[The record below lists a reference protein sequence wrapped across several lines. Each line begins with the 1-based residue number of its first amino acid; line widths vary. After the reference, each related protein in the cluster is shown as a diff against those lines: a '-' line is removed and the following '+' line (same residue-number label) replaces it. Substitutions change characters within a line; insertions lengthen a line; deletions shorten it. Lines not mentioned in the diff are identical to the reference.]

1 MVHKNRTLHEL
12 SSKNFSRTPNGLIF
26 TNDLKTVYSIFLICL
41 DLKEKKQNND
51 TKLFLLTQFTKHF
64 HFTFSYQ
71 EAIKAMGQLELK
83 VDMNTT
89 CINVSYNI
97 KPSLA
102 RHLLTLFMSAK
113 LLHTPQDRTR
123 SEPKEK
129 VLFQPTP
136 KGVAVLQKYV
146 RDIGLKRIP
155 DILLSSFNSMKLFT
169 FERSSITDS
178 IIHSD
183 YLIHIL
189 FTKTMGAKP
198 NVWSPTNPDDPLPC
212 LSSLLEYTNNDDTF
226 TFEKS
231 KPEQGWQ
238 SQIENM
244 DINDSKRVSPLAHRF
259 FTNPDSESHTQ
270 YYVSDRGIRLFQ
282 NKAFGTSKKIT
293 IKYTFTTKAI
303 WQWIMDCTDIMHVK
317 EAVSLAALFLKMGL
331 IVPVLLQPSR
341 TDKKKFQIS
350 RSSFFTLSE
359 LGWDLVSWKSCKSNN
374 VLAPNSRPMGLDFTF
389 TGHVTVR
396 DERKT
401 LDENESFPQDILISS
416 TDHSLNKFDYVLN
429 DPGMRYLFRRHLE
442 REFCAENLDVFIEI
456 KRFLKKMTILK
467 KLIDSKHGNKI
478 TNFSAS
484 KSNIVK
490 IIDSALTKQANDCL
504 EMAYHIY
511 SSYIMIGSPY
521 QLNIHHGLRQ
531 NISNIMLHPHSPLS
545 GHFPISLNYSLLE
558 STESSS
564 ASFSSMDSTTLREP
578 PGVMLKPS
586 ITFSNEDCLYQKEG
600 SKQQSRENK
609 PAPLTLAKLHS
620 SDVLVENSRT
630 ILQDRCDD
638 VKNHSVTSCSLPA
651 TLKVL
656 RRLYPFLEDVS
667 DEMYKLMNNDSFQ
680 KFTKSD
686 VYKEASTL
694 IEIQKK
700 C

>member
-1 MVHKNRTLHEL
+1 MVDKNRTLHEL

-41 DLKEKKQNND
+41 DLKEKKHSSD
-51 TKLFLLTQFTKHF
+51 TKSFLLTAFTKHF
-64 HFTFSYQ
+64 HFTFTYQ

-102 RHLLTLFMSAK
+102 RHLLTLFMSSK

-123 SEPKEK
+123 GEPKEK

-136 KGVAVLQKYV
+136 KGVAVLLKYV
-146 RDIGLKRIP
+146 RDIGLKTMP

-169 FERSSITDS
+169 FERSSVTDS

-189 FTKTMGAKP
+189 FIKMMGAKP
-198 NVWSPTNPDDPLPC
+198 NVWSPTNADDPLPC

-238 SQIENM
+238 AQIGNI
-244 DINDSKRVSPLAHRF
+244 DINDLERVSPLAHRF

-270 YYVSDRGIRLFQ
+270 YYVSNAGIRLFE
-282 NKAFGTSKKIT
+282 NKTFGTSKKIV

-317 EAVSLAALFLKMGL
+317 EAVSLAALFLKTGL

-350 RSSFFTLSE
+350 RSSFFTLSKR
-359 LGWDLVSWKSCKSNN
+359 GWDLVSWTGCKSNN
-374 VLAPNSRPMGLDFTF
+374 IRAPNGSTIDLDFTLR
-389 TGHVTVR
+389 GHMTVR
-396 DERKT
+396 DEKKT
-401 LDENESFPQDILISS
+401 LDDSEGFSQDMLISS
-416 TDHSLNKFDYVLN
+416 SNLNKLDYVLT

-442 REFCAENLDVFIEI
+442 KELCVENLDVFIEI

-467 KLIDSKHGNKI
+467 KLIDSKHCDKKSN
-478 TNFSAS
+478 TSTS
-484 KSNIVK
+484 KNNIVK
-490 IIDSALTKQANDCL
+490 TIDSALIKQANECL

-521 QLNIHHGLRQ
+521 QLNIHHNLRQ
-531 NISNIMLHPHSPLS
+531 NISDIMLHPHSPLS
-545 GHFPISLNYSLLE
+545 EHFPTNLYDPSPASAESAASSIS
-558 STESSS
+558 STE
-564 ASFSSMDSTTLREP
+564 ADTLGEP
-578 PGVMLKPS
+578 PEVSLKPS
-586 ITFSNEDCLYQKEG
+586 KNLSNENCSFKKQGFKHQLKEY
-600 SKQQSRENK
+600 K
-609 PAPLTLAKLHS
+609 PAPLTLAETHS
-620 SDVLVENSRT
+620 PNASVENSHT
-630 ILQDRCDD
+630 IVRYGMDNTQNDT
-638 VKNHSVTSCSLPA
+638 KSVDSFPA

-656 RRLYPFLEDVS
+656 RKLYPLFEIVS
-667 DEMYKLMNNDSFQ
+667 NEMYRLMNNDSFQ
-680 KFTKSD
+680 KFTQSD
-686 VYKEASTL
+686 VYKDASAL
-694 IEIQKK
+694 IEIQEK

>member
-1 MVHKNRTLHEL
+1 MASKNRTLHEL

-41 DLKEKKQNND
+41 ELKEKKHSND
-51 TKLFLLTQFTKHF
+51 AKSFLFTPFSKHF
-64 HFTFSYQ
+64 PFTFSYQ
-71 EAIKAMGQLELK
+71 EAIQAMGRLELK

-102 RHLLTLFMSAK
+102 LHLLTLFMSSK

-123 SEPKEK
+123 NEPKEK

-136 KGVAVLQKYV
+136 KGVAILQKYV

-155 DILLSSFNSMKLFT
+155 DILLSSFNSMELFT
-169 FERSSITDS
+169 FERSSVTDS

-189 FTKTMGAKP
+189 FIKMMGAKP
-198 NVWSPTNPDDPLPC
+198 NVWSPTKPNDPLPC
-212 LSSLLEYTNNDDTF
+212 LSLLLEYANNDDTF

-238 SQIENM
+238 AQIENI
-244 DINDSKRVSPLAHRF
+244 DINNVERVSPLAHRF
-259 FTNPDSESHTQ
+259 FTNPDSESHIQ
-270 YYVSDRGIRLFQ
+270 YYVSDTGIRLFED
-282 NKAFGTSKKIT
+282 KAFGTSKKIT
-293 IKYTFTTKAI
+293 IKYSFTTKAI

-331 IVPVLLQPSR
+331 IVPILLPPSR

-350 RSSFFTLSE
+350 RSSFFTLSK
-359 LGWDLVSWKSCKSNN
+359 LGWDLVSWKDFKSNN
-374 VLAPNSRPMGLDFTF
+374 IRAQNDAIIDPEFACTS
-389 TGHVTVR
+389 HVIAH
-396 DERKT
+396 DEKRT
-401 LDENESFPQDILISS
+401 LEENDGFAQELLISS
-416 TDHSLNKFDYVLN
+416 SNHSLNKLDYVLN

-442 REFCAENLDVFIEI
+442 REFCVENLDVFIEI
-456 KRFLKKMTILK
+456 KRFLKKMTVLK
-467 KLIDSKHGNKI
+467 KLIDSKRGNKKI
-478 TNFSAS
+478 NISTS
-484 KSNIVK
+484 KNNIVK
-490 IIDSALTKQANDCL
+490 TIDSALMKQANECL

-521 QLNIHHGLRQ
+521 QLNIHHSLRQ
-531 NISNIMLHPHSPLS
+531 SITDIMLHPQSPLS
-545 GHFPISLNYSLLE
+545 ERFPTSLDDSLLE
-558 STESSS
+558 STESNSS
-564 ASFSSMDSTTLREP
+564 SFGSTDGHTLQEP
-578 PGVMLKPS
+578 PEVILKPS
-586 ITFSNEDCLYQKEG
+586 KTSWNEDSLFQKQTPNQK
-600 SKQQSRENK
+600 SKELK
-609 PAPLTLAKLHS
+609 PAPLNLADVHCNETSLEQSHIIMGYS
-620 SDVLVENSRT
+620 SDDAEDYSGA
-630 ILQDRCDD
+630 
-638 VKNHSVTSCSLPA
+638 HHSLPA

-656 RRLYPFLEDVS
+656 RKLYPFFESVS
-667 DEMYKLMNNDSFQ
+667 NEMYKLMNNDSFQ

-686 VYKEASTL
+686 VYKEASSL
-694 IEIQKK
+694 IEIQEK

>member
-1 MVHKNRTLHEL
+1 MVNKNRTLHEL

-26 TNDLKTVYSIFLICL
+26 TNDLKTVFSIFLICL
-41 DLKEKKQNND
+41 DLKEKKYIND
-51 TKLFLLTQFTKHF
+51 AKSFLFTPFTKHYQF
-64 HFTFSYQ
+64 SFSYQ
-71 EAIKAMGQLELK
+71 EAIEAMGQLELK

-102 RHLLTLFMSAK
+102 HHLLTLFMSSK

-189 FTKTMGAKP
+189 FTKMMGSKP
-198 NVWSPTNPDDPLPC
+198 NVWSPTNPKDWLPS

-226 TFEKS
+226 TFEKP

-238 SQIENM
+238 SQIESI
-244 DINDSKRVSPLAHRF
+244 DINDLKRVSPLAHRF
-259 FTNPDSESHTQ
+259 FTNPDSESHIQ
-270 YYVSDRGIRLFQ
+270 YYVSNTGIRLFQ
-282 NKAFGTSKKIT
+282 DKAFGTSKKTI
-293 IKYTFTTKAI
+293 IKYCFTTKAI

-331 IVPVLLQPSR
+331 IVPVLLLPSR
-341 TDKKKFQIS
+341 ADKKKFQIS
-350 RSSFFTLSE
+350 RSSFFTLSKF
-359 LGWDLVSWKSCKSNN
+359 GWDLISWKYCMSDNIR
-374 VLAPNSRPMGLDFTF
+374 APNGNTIDLGSTF
-389 TGHVTVR
+389 TGHVTTR
-396 DERKT
+396 DEKT
-401 LDENESFPQDILISS
+401 ILDENDGFAQDVFISS
-416 TDHSLNKFDYVLN
+416 SSRSLNKLDCVLN

-442 REFCAENLDVFIEI
+442 REFCVENLDVFIEI
-456 KRFLKKMTILK
+456 KRFLKKMTVLK
-467 KLIDSKHGNKI
+467 KLIDSKHV
-478 TNFSAS
+478 S
-484 KSNIVK
+484 KKPGTSSSKNTIIK
-490 IIDSALTKQANDCL
+490 TIDSALMKQANECL

-521 QLNIHHGLRQ
+521 QLNIHHSLRQ
-531 NISNIMLHPHSPLS
+531 NISDIMLQPCSPLS
-545 GHFPISLNYSLLE
+545 EHFPTTLDDSMLE
-558 STESSS
+558 YTQSSS
-564 ASFSSMDSTTLREP
+564 SSFSSTDGNTLREP
-578 PGVMLKPS
+578 PEVILKPS
-586 ITFSNEDCLYQKEG
+586 KSFLNEDNPFQNQVPT
-600 SKQQSRENK
+600 QQSKEYK
-609 PAPLTLAKLHS
+609 PVPLMLTVVHSNNVSIEKPHTILRYGS
-620 SDVLVENSRT
+620 SDAK
-630 ILQDRCDD
+630 I
-638 VKNHSVTSCSLPA
+638 HSKSYGSLPA

-656 RRLYPFLEDVS
+656 RKLYPLFRNVS
-667 DEMYKLMNNDSFQ
+667 NEMYKLMNNDSFH

-686 VYKEASTL
+686 VYKEASAL
-694 IEIQKK
+694 IEIQEK